1 MIASELVMITTKNKS
16 AFIGHTRTKSRT
28 AYLLWGAGCRWG
40 VVAAGG
46 RVGVDTTGAGGLG
59 FGVPAAM
66 AFVVVVVVVVVEPA
80 CIPDTVST
88 TRIRMHAFGP

>member
-1 MIASELVMITTKNKS
+1 
-16 AFIGHTRTKSRT
+16 
-28 AYLLWGAGCRWG
+28 
-40 VVAAGG
+40 VAAGG
-46 RVGVDTTGAGGLG
+46 RTGVDTTGAGGLG

-66 AFVVVVVVVVVEPA
+66 AFVVVVVVVVVVEPA